1 MTQEELNR
9 INRLNRDIR
18 KYEDIVT
25 TKDQV
30 IGIGSLSEDERQVLY
45 TFMEQ
50 RCKALKADFA
60 ALKVKVEI
68 SE

>member
-1 MTQEELNR
+1 MTQEELYR
-9 INRLNRDIR
+9 INKLHRDIQI
-18 KYEDIVT
+18 YEAIKTEDTLINV
-25 TKDQV
+25 
-30 IGIGSLSEDERQVLY
+30 GSLSEDERQVLY

-50 RCKALKADFA
+50 RCEALKATFA

>member
-1 MTQEELNR
+1 MTQEELYR
-9 INRLNRDIR
+9 INKLHRDIQI
-18 KYEDIVT
+18 YEAIKTEDTLINV
-25 TKDQV
+25 
-30 IGIGSLSEDERQVLY
+30 GGLSEDERQVLY

-50 RCKALKADFA
+50 RCEALKETFA